1 MKTQSLLLIPS
12 ESCIIIDFDKT
23 ITMSKVEGKS
33 VPSIISILISG
44 GHISPSYATAAQALF
59 DKYHPIEMDQTVS
72 DTDKRVAMLEW
83 WTLHFELLLKSG
95 LTLDHVKSAAQSSSI
110 QIREGFREFLNYT
123 TDKNIPMI
131 VFSASGL
138 GYEAIK
144 FVFERESIDNKNIVV
159 VSNQFVWDGNG
170 NAIDRLK
177 PTITSLSKDG
187 NLLKTTKA
195 WEVIKDKTTSLIIG
209 DGLHDVHMSDGIDFE
224 IIYAVGIVNDPSEEN
239 LTNYRS
245 VFDDVLLNSESFK
258 DLIHL
263 FAK

>member
-1 MKTQSLLLIPS
+1 MKTNSQNLAPK

-23 ITMSKVEGKS
+23 ITLGKVNGVS

-44 GHISPSYATAAQALF
+44 GHISPDYAAAAQALF
-59 DKYHPIEMDQTVS
+59 DKYHPIEIDTTVS
-72 DTDKRVAMLEW
+72 DEDKKLAMLEW
-83 WTLHFELLLKSG
+83 WTVHFELLLKSG
-95 LTLDHVKSAAQSSSI
+95 LTLDHVKAAAQSPII
-110 QIREGFREFLNYT
+110 QIRKGFREFLGYGVEN
-123 TDKNIPMI
+123 NIPMI

-187 NLLKTTKA
+187 ELLKTTKA
-195 WEVIKDKTTSLIIG
+195 WELIKNKTTALVVG
-209 DGLHDVHMSDGIDFE
+209 DALHDVRMSDGIDFKTV
-224 IIYAVGIVNDPSEEN
+224 YAVGVINDQSEESI
-239 LTNYRS
+239 TRYRS
-245 VFDDVLLNSESFK
+245 VFDDVILDEESLA
-258 DLIHL
+258 DLIQL